1 MVSVSCGGGVSHG
14 THHAADA
21 SRTAITCQ
29 VSDPRAEAR
38 YGRSMSTISAPIG
51 IGDLLRDWRQRRRLS
66 QLDLSN
72 EAAVSARHLSF
83 VETGRSKP
91 SRELVLHLAEHLD
104 VPLRER
110 NSLLMAAGFAP
121 VYRER
126 SLDDHEMDPV
136 RSALDMILAGH
147 EPYPS
152 VIVDRLWNLVT
163 ANTAALALFTDGVAP
178 ELLEPPVNVVRLGVH
193 PDGLRQ
199 AHQEPGRVQRAP
211 AHPAA
216 APAGRVTRRG
226 PPGALRRGPDLPG
239 GEPRVT
245 RRHRPHHAPLRP
257 PRATRHRTARSCGC
271 SAPSPPSAPR
281 STSPWPSSPSSR
293 SSPPTPPPRPT
304 SEPDPFCVR

>member
-1 MVSVSCGGGVSHG
+1 
-14 THHAADA
+14 
-21 SRTAITCQ
+21 
-29 VSDPRAEAR
+29 
-38 YGRSMSTISAPIG
+38 MSTISAPIG

-110 NSLLMAAGFAP
+110 NSLLMAAGYAP

-126 SLDDHEMDPV
+126 SLDDDEMDPV
-136 RSALDMILAGH
+136 RGALDMILAGH

-178 ELLEPPVNVVRLGVH
+178 ALLEPPVNVVRLGVH
-193 PDGLRQ
+193 PDGLAPRTRNLAEFSEHLLIRLQRQ
-199 AHQEPGRVQRAP
+199 LAVSPDA
-211 AHPAA
+211 
-216 APAGRVTRRG
+216 G

-239 GEPRVT
+239 REPRVA
-245 RRHRPHHAPLRP
+245 RRDRPHHAPVRP
-257 PRATRHRTARSCGC
+257 HACYEAPDGQELSVVQHPRHLRHRARHHPRRAVHRVVLPRRRRHRGLLPRLTSDVLCALSTACRC
-271 SAPSPPSAPR
+271 
-281 STSPWPSSPSSR
+281 
-293 SSPPTPPPRPT
+293 
-304 SEPDPFCVR
+304 

>member
-1 MVSVSCGGGVSHG
+1 
-14 THHAADA
+14 
-21 SRTAITCQ
+21 
-29 VSDPRAEAR
+29 
-38 YGRSMSTISAPIG
+38 MSTISAPIG

-163 ANTAALALFTDGVAP
+163 ANAAALALFTDGVAP

-193 PDGLRQ
+193 PDGLAKRTKNLAEFSEHLLIRLQRQ
-199 AHQEPGRVQRAP
+199 LAVSPDADLQALYDEVQTYPGVSLESPVVTDPTTLLFVPLVYEAP
-211 AHPAA
+211 NGRELRLFSTLATFGTALDITLAELSIESFFPAD
-216 APAGRVTRRG
+216 PATE
-226 PPGALRRGPDLPG
+226 AYF
-239 GEPRVT
+239 
-245 RRHRPHHAPLRP
+245 
-257 PRATRHRTARSCGC
+257 RT
-271 SAPSPPSAPR
+271 
-281 STSPWPSSPSSR
+281 
-293 SSPPTPPPRPT
+293 
-304 SEPDPFCVR
+304 